1 MYTVYILKWFID
13 YLKYA
18 NEFKL
23 FVVVVDKW
31 TCYGSKSESLIG
43 VIVRARYHSYGLI
56 TVKICKLTV

>member
-23 FVVVVDKW
+23 FVVVVD
-31 TCYGSKSESLIG
+31 I
-43 VIVRARYHSYGLI
+43 
-56 TVKICKLTV
+56 